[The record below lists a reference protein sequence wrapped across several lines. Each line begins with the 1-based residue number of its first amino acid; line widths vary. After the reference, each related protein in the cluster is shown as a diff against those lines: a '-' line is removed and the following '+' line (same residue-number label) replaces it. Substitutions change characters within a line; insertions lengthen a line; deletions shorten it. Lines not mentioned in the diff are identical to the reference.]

1 MIRDGKLFG
10 KINLFDAAILL
21 LIVALIIAGVSKFK
35 TFNDT
40 VDAETPGKII
50 YTVIINNVRDYTV
63 SAFVSGDVIYDSGT
77 ANKIG
82 IVKNVEAKDARMARV
97 LSDGTVKMLDNPYRK
112 DMILTIETPGTVTDS
127 GYYANK
133 STELKVGSEKG
144 IETCY
149 VTTQGRI
156 GSIVYSEGE

>member
-1 MIRDGKLFG
+1 MIKEGKLFG

-21 LIVALIIAGVSKFK
+21 LIVALIIAGITKFK
-35 TFNDT
+35 TFNET
-40 VDAETPGKII
+40 VDAETPGKIN
-50 YTVIINNVRDYTV
+50 YTLIINNVRDYTV
-63 SAFVSGDVIYDSGT
+63 LAFASGDVVYDSGT

-82 IVKNVEAKDARMARV
+82 VVKNVEAKNARMARV
-97 LSDGTVKMLDNPYRK
+97 LGNGTVKILDNPYRK
-112 DMILTIETPGTVTDS
+112 DLILTIETPGTETDS

-149 VTTQGRI
+149 ATTQGRI

>member
-35 TFNDT
+35 RFNDT

-112 DMILTIETPGTVTDS
+112 DMILTI
-127 GYYANK
+127 
-133 STELKVGSEKG
+133 L
-144 IETCY
+144 
-149 VTTQGRI
+149 
-156 GSIVYSEGE
+156 